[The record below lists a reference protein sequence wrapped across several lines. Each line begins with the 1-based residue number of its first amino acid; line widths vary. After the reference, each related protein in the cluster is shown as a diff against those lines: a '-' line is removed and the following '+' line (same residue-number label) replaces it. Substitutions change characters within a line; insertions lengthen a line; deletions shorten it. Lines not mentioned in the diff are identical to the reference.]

1 MAKLLPNNI
10 KIIDSGEAVAKQT
23 KSILLENNLLRE
35 ASNQPIIQFI
45 TNSSDITLKHLLK
58 KYLEKVD
65 IETRKF

>member
-1 MAKLLPNNI
+1 MPNNI